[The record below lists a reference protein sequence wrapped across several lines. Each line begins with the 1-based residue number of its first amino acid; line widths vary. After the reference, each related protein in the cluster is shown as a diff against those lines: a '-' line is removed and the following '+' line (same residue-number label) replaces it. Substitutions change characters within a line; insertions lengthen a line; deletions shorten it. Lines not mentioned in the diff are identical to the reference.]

1 MEDKIKNDE
10 KKMKKKG
17 RKPKGYKEEYVL
29 NKDQSKFFV
38 DLSKEDELLK
48 KVQDLLIEVNDKN
61 YGSEITFKD
70 MALFALDKLTK
81 KDIEKL
87 KDNSLTEMEKVERSL
102 EEYNKKNGTKL
113 NLGEYLIKKLNIH

>member
-70 MALFALDKLTK
+70 MALFALDK
-81 KDIEKL
+81 I
-87 KDNSLTEMEKVERSL
+87 KDNSLTEMEKVERRL